1 MLKLA
6 LILIAVLAIAACG
19 GDSADQIVG
28 SWKGT
33 YEGETGVFIFGNNGG
48 ALLNADGDTFRGTYL
63 VRGNLLE
70 LNYKGETMFVT
81 FSINGDQMVCEATY
95 DGDKHTLVLERGL

>member
-1 MLKLA
+1 MLKLV
-6 LILIAVLAIAACG
+6 LILIVAFGIIACG

-33 YEGETGVFIFGNNGG
+33 YEGETGVFIFDNNGG
-48 ALLNADGDTFRGTYL
+48 AILNADGNTFRGTYL

-70 LNYKGETMFVT
+70 LNYKGEAMFVT
-81 FSINGDQMVCEATY
+81 FSINGNLMVCDVTY
-95 DGDKHTLVLERGL
+95 DGDKHTVILERGL

>member
-6 LILIAVLAIAACG
+6 LTLIAILAIAACG

-33 YEGETGVFIFGNNGG
+33 YEGETGVFIFNNNGG
-48 ALLNADGDTFRGTYL
+48 AILSADGDTFRGTYL

-70 LNYKGETMFVT
+70 LNYKGESMFVT
-81 FSINGDQMVCEATY
+81 FSINGNLMVCEATF
-95 DGDKHTLVLERGL
+95 DGEKHTVVLERGL